1 MPPADL
7 SQLAQECPLRV
18 LLVNAGE
25 PDMLTWSGLVQ
36 PLRLA
41 AKLLGPELLHVDVR
55 SPDKFTADSQ
65 RHWHLVLLVADE
77 AEAALKPANCRVLV
91 ERCRAAPFWGG
102 VGAGVLWMADAG
114 ALHGIRTALPWE
126 IGRAHV

>member
-1 MPPADL
+1 MPFANLPR
-7 SQLAQECPLRV
+7 LAQEKPLRV

-25 PDMLTWSGLVQ
+25 PDSLTWAGLYQ

-41 AKLLGPELLHVDVR
+41 AKLLGPERLHVDVR
-55 SPDKFTADSQ
+55 SPDKFATDAQ

-77 AEAALKPANCRVLV
+77 AQAALRPANCRSVI
-91 ERCRAAPFWGG
+91 ERCRAAPFWGA

-114 ALHGIRTALPWE
+114 VL
-126 IGRAHV
+126 